1 MKRVR
6 KAKRGEGKERGSGLK
21 LQPHRSEGHLK
32 LTAFI
37 KGQSFTHAITMH
49 WRSSTAPS
57 LEDTNKVMN
66 L

>member
-6 KAKRGEGKERGSGLK
+6 KAKRGAGKERGSGLK
-21 LQPHRSEGHLK
+21 LKPPRAEVPLK

-37 KGQSFTHAITMH
+37 KGQSFTPAITMH
-49 WRSSTAPS
+49 WKSTTAPS